1 MDGAIV
7 EHLLELVSI
16 STNKNTCPGD
26 KHALTPGGI
35 RLGEC
40 HIILHPCVVIWTHC
54 RHASIDVT

>member
-35 RLGEC
+35 RLGESHYSPSLC
-40 HIILHPCVVIWTHC
+40 GD
-54 RHASIDVT
+54 IDTL